1 MEERRKIIIPTG
13 VDPEETLSQRYFD
26 TEATLAARPVVP
38 LSDADAA
45 QANAPAVKP
54 ARARRWLLPAVI
66 AGAGVI
72 GIAAGLAIG
81 VYRYRQQPQAESPVA
96 VRAIADKTRNT
107 LPWTHTPA
115 EPLAEEDAVA
125 DADEVVT
132 PEPNDETAT
141 HQTQPR
147 KSDSDEADKKKAR
160 EEDARDARADRQ
172 DQIAQQ
178 REERATDERA
188 QRQEERRRR
197 RGKDE
202 RNDNDELPQDP
213 IIRHTRDGVHRIR
226 EIFEGTP

>member
-13 VDPEETLSQRYFD
+13 VDPEETLSRRYFD

-38 LSDADAA
+38 LSDAA
-45 QANAPAVKP
+45 QAPASAVKP
-54 ARARRWLLPAVI
+54 ARARRWLLPAAI
-66 AGAGVI
+66 AAAVAVGV
-72 GIAAGLAIG
+72 AAGLAIG

-96 VRAIADKTRNT
+96 VRPLADKTRST
-107 LPWTHTPA
+107 LPWTYTPE
-115 EPLAEEDAVA
+115 EPVAEEDATTDVA
-125 DADEVVT
+125 DGNEVTT
-132 PEPNDETAT
+132 PAPQE
-141 HQTQPR
+141 TQPR
-147 KSDSDEADKKKAR
+147 KSDSDEADKKRAR
-160 EEDARDARADRQ
+160 EEAARDERADRQ

-178 REERATDERA
+178 REERASDERA

-202 RNDNDELPQDP
+202 KNANDELPQDP